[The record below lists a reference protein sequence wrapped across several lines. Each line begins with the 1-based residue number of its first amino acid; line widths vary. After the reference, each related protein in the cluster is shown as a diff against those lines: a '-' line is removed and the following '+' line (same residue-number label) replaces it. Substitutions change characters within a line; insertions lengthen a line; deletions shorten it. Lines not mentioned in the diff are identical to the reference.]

1 MAKRRRG
8 NRQDKHPIYE
18 TIKALIPT
26 VEKQKIVN
34 FSTNLLN
41 NLKQQKLLF
50 EGWQKQREARRKIKM
65 EIRVQLLS
73 QLKEYKDK
81 IDELTE
87 KIFETLEA
95 TT

>member
-1 MAKRRRG
+1 
-8 NRQDKHPIYE
+8 
-18 TIKALIPT
+18 
-26 VEKQKIVN
+26 
-34 FSTNLLN
+34 
-41 NLKQQKLLF
+41 
-50 EGWQKQREARRKIKM
+50 M